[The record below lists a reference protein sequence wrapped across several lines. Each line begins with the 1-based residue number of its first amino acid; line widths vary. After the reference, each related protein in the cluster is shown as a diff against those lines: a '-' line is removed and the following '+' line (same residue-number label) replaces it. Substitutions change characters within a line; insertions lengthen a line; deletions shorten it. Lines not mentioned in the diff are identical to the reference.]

1 LSEELERFLKGT
13 STNRVDALTERKA
26 LEASLVTE
34 IQRLMVVILR
44 PESDGSEALPQ
55 MLRVKEAQL
64 KQVRSDIALLSVPR
78 TASNDQA

>member
-1 LSEELERFLKGT
+1 M
-13 STNRVDALTERKA
+13 DALTERKA